1 MTDKRFIARIYTKSF
16 DKSKRKNGIIRN
28 NPKLENAQ
36 IVYNRKEKWIFCGI
50 FIHRILHSN
59 EKEQISATYNNKDA
73 SLKQSWTTSAKHKRI
88 VSVMVNLGKDQE

>member
-36 IVYNRKEKWIFCGI
+36 IVYNRKEK
-50 FIHRILHSN
+50 
-59 EKEQISATYNNKDA
+59 
-73 SLKQSWTTSAKHKRI
+73 
-88 VSVMVNLGKDQE
+88 